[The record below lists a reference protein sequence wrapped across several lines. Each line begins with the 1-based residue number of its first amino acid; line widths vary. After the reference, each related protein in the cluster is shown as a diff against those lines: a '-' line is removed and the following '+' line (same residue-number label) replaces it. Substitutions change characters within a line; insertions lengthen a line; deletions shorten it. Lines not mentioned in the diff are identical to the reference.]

1 MRRIVI
7 FILILICL
15 AICFSC
21 ARKRP
26 HKDTVV
32 HVTREEVES
41 LKHANQPNTEEK
53 SISIQSD
60 PVEVLSSS
68 YEMSRLTENKD
79 EQILSRVG
87 YTLSYNQQTKLAYW
101 VGWHLTSE
109 HTDGPYSRKGVPY
122 YDEEGQAIGIGPV
135 TAETLKGVYFL
146 DITVKGKRQE
156 FEDWA
161 SAKDYNMNH
170 GHLCPAADNKWSKE
184 AMNQSFLLTNM
195 CPQNI
200 DLNAGDWEVLEKKCR
215 IWAKRHGDIYIV
227 AGPIFHNNNN
237 YRTIGN
243 NKVGI
248 PDSFFKVILCTND
261 SPKALGYI
269 FPNEGSSHQLTHY
282 MCPVDS
288 VESVTGI
295 DFFFNLP
302 DDIESEVE
310 SSSNFE
316 KW

>member
-7 FILILICL
+7 FILICLVICS
-15 AICFSC
+15 SC

-26 HKDTVV
+26 HKDRVV

-41 LKHANQPNTEEK
+41 LKHANQPNTEK
-53 SISIQSD
+53 NTISIQSA
-60 PVEVLSSS
+60 PVEELSSS
-68 YEMSRLTENKD
+68 YEMSRLSDNKD

-87 YTLSYNQQTKLAYW
+87 YTLSYNQQTKLANW
-101 VGWHLTSE
+101 VGWHLTRD
-109 HTDGPYSRKGVPY
+109 HTDGPYSRNGVPY

-146 DITVKGKRQE
+146 DSTVKGGRQD

-184 AMNQSFLLTNM
+184 AMNQSFLLTNI

-200 DLNAGDWEVLEKKCR
+200 DLNAGDWESLEKKCR
-215 IWAKRHGDIYIV
+215 TWAKRHGDIYIV
-227 AGPIFHNNNN
+227 AGPIFHNKN

-243 NKVGI
+243 NKMGI
-248 PDSFFKVILCTND
+248 PDAFFKVILCTNG
-261 SPKALGYI
+261 SPKALGFI
-269 FPNEGSSHQLTHY
+269 FPNEGMSHQLTHY
-282 MCPVDS
+282 LCSVDS

-295 DFFFNLP
+295 DFFFSLP
-302 DDIESEVE
+302 DDIENEVE
-310 SSSNFE
+310 SSCNYE

>member
-1 MRRIVI
+1 MLV
-7 FILILICL
+7 CS
-15 AICFSC
+15 SC
-21 ARKRP
+21 ARKRVDSKRDG
-26 HKDTVV
+26 HAIRNV
-32 HVTREEVES
+32 EET
-41 LKHANQPNTEEK
+41 LHNPGNPPQQK
-53 SISIQSD
+53 SVSIQ
-60 PVEVLSSS
+60 PVSEKRRSS
-68 YEMSRLTENKD
+68 YEMSKFTKDD
-79 EQILSRVG
+79 EQLLIRLS
-87 YTLSYNQQTKLAYW
+87 YTLSYNTKTKLANW
-101 VGWHLTSE
+101 VGWHLTRE
-109 HTDGPYSRKGVPY
+109 HTDGPFSRKGVPY
-122 YDEEGQAIGIGPV
+122 YDQDGYAIGIGPV
-135 TAETLKGVYFL
+135 TNETVRGVYFR
-146 DITVKGKRQE
+146 DSMIKGQGQE

-200 DLNAGDWEVLEKKCR
+200 DLNAGDWEALEKKCR
-215 IWAKRHGDIYIV
+215 TWAKRYGDIYIV
-227 AGPIFHNNNN
+227 AGPIFHKNN

-248 PDSFFKVILCTND
+248 PDAFFKVILCTND

-282 MCPVDS
+282 MCSVDS

-302 DDIESEVE
+302 DEIENIVEKTSELRY
-310 SSSNFE
+310 
-316 KW
+316 W

>member
-7 FILILICL
+7 FILICLVICS
-15 AICFSC
+15 SC

-26 HKDTVV
+26 HKDRVV

-41 LKHANQPNTEEK
+41 LKHANQPNTEK
-53 SISIQSD
+53 NTISIQSD
-60 PVEVLSSS
+60 PVEELSSS
-68 YEMSRLTENKD
+68 YEMSRLSDNKD

-195 CPQNI
+195 CPQ
-200 DLNAGDWEVLEKKCR
+200 DMKLNGGDWEKLEKKCR
-215 IWAKRHGDIYIV
+215 SWAKRYGDVFIV
-227 AGPIFHNNNN
+227 AGPVFYNGIR
-237 YRTIGN
+237 RTMGE
-243 NKVGI
+243 NKVGV
-248 PDSFFKVILCTND
+248 PDAFYKVVLCLQGE
-261 SPKALGYI
+261 PKAIGFIY
-269 FPNEGSSHQLTHY
+269 PNTDVHHEMKEYVKS
-282 MCPVDS
+282 VDE
-288 VESVTGI
+288 VEKITGI
-295 DFFFNLP
+295 NFFHNLQ
-302 DDIESEVE
+302 DDIENKIESE
-310 SSSNFE
+310 SNLNI
-316 KW
+316 WR